1 MPNRL
6 VGSVMPV
13 SLEHELKTECPMFV
27 IVGESA
33 ALVKLLQDMNVWS
46 KFDTLPA
53 MLTLVKLVH

>member
-1 MPNRL
+1 
-6 VGSVMPV
+6 MPV